1 MTHWKRL
8 ERNRSMPNRFFRPW
22 TMRARAVAMTAV
34 VALLMIV
41 SAAAPAQQEFGI
53 AAVVGE
59 KSITIM
65 DLLNRTRLVMFAG
78 GLTPTEENMKRLMPQ
93 ILNTLID
100 EALQMQEAKAQNV
113 TVRDT
118 EVENALADMEQR
130 NNLPPGGLDEFLQ
143 SRGLE
148 RNTLVT
154 QVHASIAWAKLVDRR
169 LRPQVEI
176 GDAEVDAAL
185 RLIEENRD
193 KPQFLASEIFLSVD
207 DSAAETPVR
216 DSAVR
221 IAQQIRE
228 GARFESLARAFSQNA
243 TAASGGDLG
252 WLTAEQFDEEVG
264 RVLATMQPGQI
275 VGPIR
280 AQDGYHVIML
290 RDRRLP
296 GGSTADKVTV
306 DLRQIALPLAP
317 TATEEEVG
325 AALAAADAVRIRA
338 ADCTALEDAS
348 LDGDVKVTRIG
359 RIRVGDLAEPL
370 QATVMRL
377 DTNQISA
384 PLRTEQGIVLFMVCE
399 RDAEVAPL
407 PPREQVQQRLE
418 LEKLDLL
425 ARRYLRDLRRAAI
438 VDVRIK

>member
-1 MTHWKRL
+1 
-8 ERNRSMPNRFFRPW
+8 MPNRFSRPW
-22 TMRARAVAMTAV
+22 TVRARAVAMAAV

-100 EALQMQEAKAQNV
+100 EALQMQEAKVQNV

-130 NNLPPGGLDEFLQ
+130 NNLPPGGLDGFLE

-148 RNTLVT
+148 KNSLVT

-185 RLIEENRD
+185 GLIEENRG

-207 DSAAETPVR
+207 DSAAEAPVR
-216 DSAVR
+216 DSAIR

-228 GARFESLARAFSQNA
+228 GATFESLARAFSQNA

-275 VGPIR
+275 AGPIR
-280 AQDGYHVIML
+280 AQDGYHIIVL
-290 RDRRLP
+290 RDHRLP
-296 GGSTADKVTV
+296 GGATADKVTV
-306 DLRQIALPLAP
+306 DLRQIGLPLAP
-317 TATEEEVG
+317 TATEEEVR
-325 AALAAADAVRIRA
+325 AALTAADAIRVRA
-338 ADCTALEDAS
+338 ADCAALEDAS
-348 LDGDVKVTRIG
+348 LEGDATVTRIG
-359 RIRVGDLAEPL
+359 RIRVADLAAPL

-399 RDAEVAPL
+399 RDAGVAQL

-438 VDVRIK
+438 VDVRI